1 MKGRHRGLGVA
12 LAALLLAAPA
22 IPAEAQYFGRNK
34 VQYKSLDFEV
44 LKTEHFDIYFYPQEK
59 AAITIAAQMAERWY
73 VRLAELF
80 GHELRGRQPLIIYAS
95 HTDFRQTN
103 AIGGEI
109 GEGTGGVTEGF
120 KRRIVLPFGGSLAD
134 TDHVI
139 GHELVHAFQYDITG
153 NTVRD
158 TGGQGPTVLRL
169 PLWFVEGMAEYFS
182 IGPVDPHTAMW
193 LRDAAARE
201 KLPDVDDLDDREYF
215 PYRWGHAFWA
225 YIGGRWGDGAVTRIL
240 KAAADP
246 RLNIAAI
253 EVETGL
259 SFEELSK
266 AWQGSILA
274 TYADELER
282 TQTAPQQA
290 KLVVGEETGSG
301 ELNLG
306 PRLSPDGRRIAFW
319 SEKDLFSI
327 ELFLAD
333 TTTGRVLRKLLKT
346 ASDPHLDS
354 LQFLNAAGAW
364 SADGQRFVLAA
375 VQSGRAVL
383 TFLDAVEG
391 GTTREIP
398 VEDVDEIFSLTWSPD
413 GNTLVFSAQTGGVSD
428 LYRYDIASGALAR
441 LTNDPFADLEPS
453 FSPDGRRLVFV
464 TERFSTR
471 IENAAIGDLRLA
483 VIDAAG
489 GQAREVRAFPN
500 GKHISPQWAPDS
512 NTIFFIADPDGISN
526 VYRVAASGGRPEQ
539 MTNLRTG
546 ATGITASSPA
556 LSVATGS
563 GTMAFSVYQDG
574 NYGIY
579 TSSAAGRAVTPPNIQ
594 TAAVLP
600 PRTKAEGAV
609 ATLLANPTIGLP
621 ADAAALPVEDY
632 SSKLGLDFVGQP
644 SVGVGVDQFGGF
656 IGGGVSMYFSDML
669 GDRSLGATVQ
679 VNGEFEDIGAQVTF
693 INRKHRWN
701 WGVAAEQ
708 IPYRTGS
715 FAQGVVDTPQGRLLV
730 QEQLIRRQINTG
742 VAGLVAYP
750 FSRANRFEV
759 QGGVRRITFDT
770 ELLTEFFDPF
780 TGQFLGREEEDLD
793 DPAAL
798 NLGEVSAAFVYDTSI
813 SGVTSPILGQRYRL
827 ELGQTA
833 GSLQFTTL
841 LADYRRYLMPL
852 QPITF
857 AGRALHYSRFGADG
871 ENRLMTP
878 LFIGYPHFIRGYDLG
893 SFEARECEPGP
904 SGECDV
910 FDRLIGSRLLVGNFE
925 VRAPLWGLFGGDNFY
940 GPLPIEIAGFFDYG
954 VAWTSES
961 KPDLFGGERRAARSY
976 GAALRANL
984 FGYAVVEIDYVRPLD
999 RPQKGWFW
1007 QFSLRPGF

>member
-1 MKGRHRGLGVA
+1 MRGRHSGLGVA
-12 LAALLLAAPA
+12 LAALLLAATA

-59 AAITIAAQMAERWY
+59 EAIALAAQMAERWY
-73 VRLAELF
+73 SRLADLF

-201 KLPDVDDLDDREYF
+201 KLPDIDDLDKREYF

-225 YIGGRWGDGAVTRIL
+225 YIGGRWGDGAVSRIL

-253 EVETGL
+253 EVETGM

-274 TYADELER
+274 TYADELQR
-282 TQTAPQQA
+282 TLTAPEQA
-290 KLVVGEETGSG
+290 KLVVAETTGSG

-306 PRLSPDGRRIAFW
+306 PRLSPDGRRVAFW

-327 ELFLAD
+327 ELFVAD
-333 TTTGRVLRKLLKT
+333 MTTGRVLRKLLKT

-364 SADGQRFVLAA
+364 SADGQRFVLAG

-383 TFLDAVEG
+383 TFLDAIEG
-391 GTTREIP
+391 GATREIP
-398 VEDVDEIFSLTWSPD
+398 VEQVDEIFSLTWSPD
-413 GNTLVFSAQTGGVSD
+413 GRALVFSAQTGGVSD
-428 LYRYDIASGALAR
+428 LYRYEIESAALTR
-441 LTNDPFADLEPS
+441 LTNDPYADLEPS
-453 FSPDGRRLVFV
+453 FSPDGRRIVYV
-464 TERFSTR
+464 TERYSTSLPQ
-471 IENAAIGDLRLA
+471 AAIGALRLA
-483 VIDAAG
+483 VLDVAS
-489 GQAREVRAFPN
+489 GQSREVRAFPN

-512 NTIFFIADPDGISN
+512 STIFFIADPDGISN
-526 VYRVAASGGRPEQ
+526 VFRVSVNGGRPEQ

-556 LSVATGS
+556 LSVAIGS
-563 GTMAFSVYQDG
+563 GTMAFSVYEDG
-574 NYGIY
+574 NYSIY
-579 TSSAAGRAVTPPNIQ
+579 TSSAAGTPTTPPDIQ

-600 PRTKAEGAV
+600 PRTSAEGAV
-609 ATLLANPTIGLP
+609 ATALANPTLGLP
-621 ADAAALPVEDY
+621 ADPAFPVEEY
-632 SSKLGLDFVGQP
+632 KPKLGLDFIGQP
-644 SVGVGVDQFGGF
+644 SVGVGVDQFGSYV
-656 IGGGVSMYFSDML
+656 GGGISMFFSDML

-679 VNGEFEDIGAQVTF
+679 VNGEFEDFGAQVMF

-701 WGVAAEQ
+701 WGIAAEQ
-708 IPYRTGS
+708 IPYRVGS
-715 FAQGVVDTPQGRLLV
+715 FGQALVDTPQGQVLV
-730 QEQLIRRQINTG
+730 QEQLIERQINTG
-742 VAGLVAYP
+742 LAGLVAYP
-750 FSRANRFEV
+750 FSRAHRFEV
-759 QGGVRRITFDT
+759 QGGMRRITFDT
-770 ELLTEFFDPF
+770 ELRIEIFDPF
-780 TGQFLGREEEDLD
+780 TGQLLSREEEDLD
-793 DPAAL
+793 DPKAL
-798 NLGEVSAAFVYDTSI
+798 NLGEVSAALVYDTSI
-813 SGVTSPILGQRYRL
+813 GGVTSPILGQRYRL

-857 AGRALHYSRFGADG
+857 AVRGLHYGRFGGDS
-871 ENRLMTP
+871 ENPLMTP
-878 LFIGYPHFIRGYDLG
+878 LFIGYPHFVRGYDIG
-893 SFEARECEPGP
+893 SFESRECATGP
-904 SGECDV
+904 AGDCDA

-954 VAWTSES
+954 VAWNRGS
-961 KPDLFGGERRAARSY
+961 KPDILGGERAAARSY
-976 GAALRANL
+976 GAAIRANL
-984 FGYAVVEIDYVRPLD
+984 FGYAILEIDYVKPIDRPL
-999 RPQKGWFW
+999 KGWFW